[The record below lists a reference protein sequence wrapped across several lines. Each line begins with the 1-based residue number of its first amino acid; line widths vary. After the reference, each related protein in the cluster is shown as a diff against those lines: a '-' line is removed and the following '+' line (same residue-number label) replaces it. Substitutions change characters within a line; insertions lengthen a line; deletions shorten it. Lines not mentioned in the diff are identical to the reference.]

1 MPIPRIAGLDPV
13 LASQRMTEMTIEGNA
28 ALENFLA
35 ARIPTYKDVHVA
47 RGIKT
52 THISVDE
59 LRKLHPNR
67 FDKNGKL
74 TPPGKTWASLATLA
88 VMGQIAARKGAKI
101 EDVTIG
107 EFVDTYVRNCINA
120 SKLETVEKVKAG
132 LKVAEVLSDTKKHGL
147 IKQMFNWVARKVK
160 KSD

>member
-88 VMGQIAARKGAKI
+88 VMGKTAARK
-101 EDVTIG
+101 DVTIG
-107 EFVDTYVRNCINA
+107 EFVDTYVRTCIDA
-120 SKLETVEKVKAG
+120 PQLEKVEQVKAE
-132 LKVAEVLSDTKKHGL
+132 LKVAEVLSDTKEHVL

-160 KSD
+160 KSDKKHNH